1 MEVSEQ
7 LRRWRDFMA
16 QVYTG
21 MSEISECQSK
31 DNQAKMSVVLEYLA
45 ASALRCQADLEQSTG
60 LPPARSELPLDCL
73 HDTEA
78 NERYLSALQLA
89 MHASYEVNEEKGD
102 DYTPA
107 SHVLVAL
114 IADVERKISGPALY
128 DEGPSLLV
136 EEDEN
141 PALNAGLFGESLF
154 DIED

>member
-1 MEVSEQ
+1 
-7 LRRWRDFMA
+7 MA

-21 MSEISECQSK
+21 MSEISECRSK
-31 DNQAKMSVVLEYLA
+31 RNQAKMSVVLEYLA

-102 DYTPA
+102 DYTSA
-107 SHVLVAL
+107 SHILHTLVAG
-114 IADVERKISGPALY
+114 VEREVYGPFL
-128 DEGPSLLV
+128 DDNGPSLFA
-136 EEDEN
+136 EQN
-141 PALNAGLFGESLF
+141 
-154 DIED
+154 